1 MNGDTTGGEILV
13 AVWPK
18 HGLRSDL
25 RVPNLKDFP
34 GGACPQ
40 TPASLYTIAY
50 VYPSSQWPYQ
60 NYIAP
65 AGDIQFGLPAMHLRA
80 GRGVASQKF
89 SGAICAPVA
98 EPPFLNF

>member
-25 RVPNLKDFP
+25 RVPNLKYKKISWGSLPPDP
-34 GGACPQ
+34 PSLKRTLIPHLNGR
-40 TPASLYTIAY
+40 TRAS
-50 VYPSSQWPYQ
+50 SSS
-60 NYIAP
+60 
-65 AGDIQFGLPAMHLRA
+65 GDIQFGLPAMRHLRA
-80 GRGVASQKF
+80 GRGVATQKF
-89 SGAICAPVA
+89 SGAICAPMA